1 LIERSAPVA
10 SMLNRKMAHFSGLP
24 VAASLSLMIIALL
37 QGCGAKGPS
46 QSSIL
51 EANESSSD
59 FTVVS
64 YNVENLFDQTDDLVN
79 SYYNQYRIKRNR
91 KGYFSNYDE
100 PINYNGEQMSF
111 TDVKIRGIIKT
122 IKGIKVSGPE
132 IACFQEIE
140 SEESMAILFEEA
152 KHLGYTEYSFSDWTG
167 HGAKEMSINLGCL
180 SKYEITDIS
189 PIFIPSGYNQRP
201 VLLMT
206 VQINGNL
213 FTVLNNHWRSKAAPE
228 SSRLDAGIALAEE
241 ISGWHVEEDY
251 VILGDLNSAYNE
263 NVVMSDS
270 HNDTDGKTGMN
281 DGLKAGDDKGKVAD
295 GGADAGH
302 YNLVHEVKASMR
314 GTAYHGHWNNFDH
327 LIVGPSAFDGE
338 GIDYD
343 DGSFKIAEYVNKKLK
358 HLFDGNKRPNRWEMS
373 RISTLETKHKVGG
386 YSDHLP
392 VYAKFKIK

>member
-1 LIERSAPVA
+1 MIERSAPVA

-152 KHLGYTEYSFSDWTG
+152 KCINSAEDDDYLYALARISHLDNDPEKSKGFILKLLESSESDAQKFKATLGLANIEYSQGNYDEIPKMIEELSSFEPLTKMSERISLMIFLGNYYMGSGSSNDMAKSYFKKSMSFASSKTWT
-167 HGAKEMSINLGCL
+167 
-180 SKYEITDIS
+180 YFIT
-189 PIFIPSGYNQRP
+189 
-201 VLLMT
+201 
-206 VQINGNL
+206 
-213 FTVLNNHWRSKAAPE
+213 RS
-228 SSRLDAGIALAEE
+228 LYGLAC
-241 ISGWHVEEDY
+241 
-251 VILGDLNSAYNE
+251 
-263 NVVMSDS
+263 
-270 HNDTDGKTGMN
+270 
-281 DGLKAGDDKGKVAD
+281 VAD
-295 GGADAGH
+295 SESQ
-302 YNLVHEVKASMR
+302 N
-314 GTAYHGHWNNFDH
+314 
-327 LIVGPSAFDGE
+327 
-338 GIDYD
+338 
-343 DGSFKIAEYVNKKLK
+343 AELM
-358 HLFDGNKRPNRWEMS
+358 W
-373 RISTLETKHKVGG
+373 TLETLNSFVDESEQK
-386 YSDHLP
+386 YFSHL
-392 VYAKFKIK
+392 VNLKFQSYYTINTPIEFDFENKRIFIKDKWLKFQDKAMLFKFLSLLNSRKSFVEKKD